1 MELVK
6 LKIEDLKPYKN
17 NPRYNEEA
25 VEAVEESIEQVE
37 YITPIVV
44 DENYEIL
51 AGHTRHKALFNLGVD
66 EAECIVVRGLTE
78 EQKRKF
84 RLLDNKTAEIA
95 EWDLEKL
102 QQELDGLDFGDFDF
116 FSKEIEKMADKMID
130 DHKEKKEKIVVCPRC
145 GKVVVGLVDI
155 EE

>member
-66 EAECIVVRGLTE
+66 EVECIVVRGLTE

-130 DHKEKKEKIVVCPRC
+130 DHKEKKEKVVVCPRC